1 MRIAQHISSRPVL
14 GGASEVL
21 QDEKL
26 KGGCKRCKIF
36 TTNLLLFLDLIV
48 LHRATWYCMHT
59 TAVHYILPN
68 TECANAYV
76 QISSSKPVKTKPK
89 AKQKAAPSKTLF
101 GDDDD

>member
-1 MRIAQHISSRPVL
+1 
-14 GGASEVL
+14 
-21 QDEKL
+21 
-26 KGGCKRCKIF
+26 
-36 TTNLLLFLDLIV
+36 
-48 LHRATWYCMHT
+48 MHT